1 MSLMNHLS
9 HLRVAPGSKVDMGN
23 HDPAD
28 RLGYE
33 TKVAATAAAA
43 THAERLREL
52 SAKLAATRAK
62 AVLLVLQGMD
72 CSGKDGTTRVT
83 FSRVTPT
90 FLRAVSFKAPTS
102 TELAHDFLWRIHA
115 SLPDRG
121 QIGVFNRSHYEDVL
135 VVRVDELVPKAV
147 WSRRYDAINAFEKHL
162 VNEGTVLVKVMLNL
176 SRDEQLVRLKER
188 LADPQKNWKFSA
200 DDLAKR
206 KQWDAYMEAY
216 AAMLERTSTEW
227 APWHVVPA
235 DRNAVRN
242 AAVAELLVEALDQL
256 DLQWPALDP
265 VVKAL
270 TVGFGVD
277 GSGRAR

>member
-1 MSLMNHLS
+1 MSRIEQ
-9 HLRVAPGSKVDMGN
+9 LRVKPGSKVDLRH
-23 HDPAD
+23 HDPGD

-33 TKVAATAAAA
+33 TKDAAAA
-43 THAERLREL
+43 AAERHAEQLSEL

-83 FSRVTPT
+83 FSSVSPT
-90 FLRAVSFKAPTS
+90 FLKVVSFKAPSS
-102 TELAHDFLWRIHA
+102 TELAHDFLWRVHA
-115 SLPDRG
+115 NLPERG

-135 VVRVDELVPKAV
+135 VVRVDELVPEAV
-147 WSRRYDAINAFEKHL
+147 WSRRYDAINAFEEHL

-176 SRDEQLVRLKER
+176 SRDEQLERLRER
-188 LADPQKNWKFSA
+188 LADPTKNWKFSA

-216 AAMLERTSTEW
+216 AAMLERTSTTW

-235 DRNAVRN
+235 DHNSVRN
-242 AAVAELLVEALDQL
+242 AAVTELLVDALDQL
-256 DLQWPALDP
+256 DMEWPELDP
-265 VVKAL
+265 AVTTL
-270 TVGFGVD
+270 TVE
-277 GSGRAR
+277 